1 MSNEERETSNIIMA
15 VRGAT
20 MMMDPMFKLF
30 AAGTASLITYLAR
43 MRKER
48 LISKMEFS
56 DTMEF
61 IKVTEG
67 QYTIVNIPYTQENHN
82 PWSLEQTEIEGKTK
96 YHIRNTDTG
105 EYLMSGKKKAT
116 FVSKKAAGKEADKLN
131 AVENHRLDELKD
143 LGIRHVVMPDLNK
156 SDGMVQVA
164 VYNPDKDSFSAWYE
178 RYLNSKM
185 VGGSHDLRELKNL
198 TEGRTSMISIPLEGK
213 EAVFKNDFKEL
224 GINYA
229 ILPDL
234 NVGDGEIQIVVAN
247 CDLQKVQLW
256 YDLYRSD
263 LQKRGVEIKDMRM
276 CDMADYKRTGEMTED
291 EYIDSS
297 GAELVKANEKY
308 EGKEPGEIEKS
319 VRKQENRIHSKSD
332 AAYEKYHADPGYL
345 EVTMNRESLIEK
357 SSFACTPS
365 AKLMQEEKG
374 LFASRIPGTWGDSE
388 RTLFLPIEQV
398 FETDNGN
405 TYIAFIKKDER
416 QIVMGADGGL
426 LSDSERPTGKMLQE
440 SYNEI
445 DRGVM
450 ERKRKSAL
458 TRQPEKGAKGVG
470 KPKEPEPEGK
480 RSEAGTEKTLD
491 QGRMPGST
499 QEHVKPDKKNIRNNS
514 NFSQRRYDYSELE
527 GALLAHDKPSSMAA
541 DTVKKAAKDISPGI
555 PVKVK

>member
-20 MMMDPMFKLF
+20 MMMDPVFKLF
-30 AAGTASLITYLAR
+30 MAGTASLITYLAR

-48 LISKMEFS
+48 LISKTEFT

-67 QYTIVNIPYTQENHN
+67 QYTIVNIPYAQGSD
-82 PWSLEQTEIEGKTK
+82 PWLVEETEIKGKTK
-96 YHIRNTDTG
+96 YHIRNTETG
-105 EYLMSGKKKAT
+105 EYLMSGEKKAV
-116 FVSKKAAGKEADKLN
+116 FGGKRAAGKEADRLN
-131 AVENHRLDELKD
+131 AVENHRLEELKD

-156 SDGMVQVA
+156 ADGMVQVA
-164 VYNPDKDSFSAWYE
+164 VYNPDKESFSAWYE
-178 RYLNSKM
+178 RYLNLKM
-185 VGGSHDLRELKNL
+185 GGGEHDLRELKNL
-198 TEGRTSMISIPLEGK
+198 TEGRTSMVSIPLEGS
-213 EAVFKNDFKEL
+213 EAVFEKDFKEL

-229 ILPDL
+229 VMPDL
-234 NVGDGEIQIVVAN
+234 KVGDGEIQIVVAN
-247 CDLQKVQLW
+247 SDLQKVQFW

-263 LQKRGVEIKDMRM
+263 LQKKGVEIKDMRL
-276 CDMADYKRTGEMTED
+276 CDMEDYKRTGEMTEE

-297 GAELVKANEKY
+297 SEEFVKANEKY
-308 EGKEPGEIEKS
+308 ESKEPGEIEKS
-319 VRKQENRIHSKSD
+319 VRKQENKIHSKSD
-332 AAYEKYHADPGYL
+332 AEYERYHADPEYM
-345 EVTMNRESLIEK
+345 EISINRESLVEN
-357 SSFACTPS
+357 SSFASTPS
-365 AKLMQEEKG
+365 AKAMQEEKG

-388 RTLFLPIEQV
+388 KTLFLPVEQV

-426 LSDSERPTGKMLQE
+426 LSDSERPTGEMLKE
-440 SYNEI
+440 SYSEI
-445 DRGVM
+445 DRSIT
-450 ERKRKSAL
+450 ERKRKSTL

-480 RSEAGTEKTLD
+480 LPEAGTEKTLE

-499 QEHVKPDKKNIRNNS
+499 QEHVKPDRKNIRNNS

-541 DTVKKAAKDISPGI
+541 DTVKKVAKDISPGI